1 VTPLTE
7 AQLRARE
14 RNRQHREREEQEAL
28 ERERAREQAVADA
41 QDDLPRLLRTE
52 LAQFSPW
59 KREFDPEEGSYL
71 RQLYG
76 EELADAIIALP
87 SVQRLLAALETP
99 PSETPLSE
107 HP

>member
-1 VTPLTE
+1 MTLTPPQR
-7 AQLRARE
+7 AARE
-14 RNRQHREREEQEAL
+14 RNRRRREREEQEAL

-41 QDDLPRLLRTE
+41 QDDLPRLLKVE
-52 LAQFSPW
+52 LSQFSPW
-59 KREFDPEEGSYL
+59 RRVIDEDGCTSL
-71 RQLYG
+71 ATLSG

>member
-1 VTPLTE
+1 MTLTPPQR
-7 AQLRARE
+7 AARE
-14 RNRQHREREEQEAL
+14 RNRRRREREEQEAL

-41 QDDLPRLLRTE
+41 QDDLPRLLKVE
-52 LAQFSPW
+52 LSQFSPW
-59 KREFDPEEGSYL
+59 RREFDPEEGSYL
-71 RQLYG
+71 RQLDG